1 MIQSTHKKGVKN
13 MVLWEIFAIVGL
25 VCLRLEMVL
34 PSMFFLNLA
43 FAGFATAVLALFIH
57 SWVILT
63 VIYVILSILFILL
76 LRPILLRNRESKL
89 QETGMEG
96 KYIGKIVKVIEP
108 VTKFSGAI
116 TIYDERWEARVDSD
130 EEIPAGSE
138 VRIVKYDSLVLTVE
152 KI

>member
-1 MIQSTHKKGVKN
+1 

-25 VCLRLEMVL
+25 VCLILEMVL

-57 SWVILT
+57 SLVILT

>member
-1 MIQSTHKKGVKN
+1 

-25 VCLRLEMVL
+25 VCLILEMVL

-63 VIYVILSILFILL
+63 VILL